1 MRKLQDFELRLNRD
15 WIYKK
20 RMSKI
25 EKVEKDE
32 ETKK

>member
-20 RMSKI
+20 RMLKI

-32 ETKK
+32 KTKK

>member
-20 RMSKI
+20 GMSKI

>member
-1 MRKLQDFELRLNRD
+1 MRKVQDFELRLNRD